1 MLTRV
6 HEGPSRTVSI
16 VIDGTAAEASAG
28 ETVAAALLAAGHV
41 ATRRTAVTGSPRGG
55 YCLMGICFECVVTID
70 GVPNRQGCLVE
81 VQPGMRIET
90 GLARAA
96 VAS

>member
-1 MLTRV
+1 
-6 HEGPSRTVSI
+6 
-16 VIDGTAAEASAG
+16 
-28 ETVAAALLAAGHV
+28 
-41 ATRRTAVTGSPRGG
+41 
-55 YCLMGICFECVVTID
+55 MGICFECVVTID

-90 GLARAA
+90 GVARAA